1 MNYQPSTNT
10 ATDVDFHQVQVDPAQ
25 PLGSKTPRRMR
36 RAAEILAAARDV
48 FLEKGF
54 DRSSVSEI
62 ASKVGVVEGLV
73 YTYYPS
79 KRELLNAV
87 LRGMYEPLIA
97 DLEDKF
103 SRLHGVR
110 SRMRFLIWR
119 HLRVY
124 VEEPNLSRL
133 VLHEVRTGPE
143 YFQSVLHD
151 LHVRYTAFLLRTV
164 QDAIADGELHPETD
178 VELLRSM
185 VYGGIEHRMWGTLFG
200 RGTVDVETMAD
211 RYTAMVLGPLLP
223 DVRAHSPIVASS
235 ARSHVGQVLNEV
247 RERLDQIEH
256 AVMASPVTA
265 TPSFKEKK
273 VSTLPS
279 RSLRTNLK

>member
-1 MNYQPSTNT
+1 MTLSNRTPASTPADPNPP
-10 ATDVDFHQVQVDPAQ
+10 ADFAQ
-25 PLGSKTPRRMR
+25 PTGALTPRRLR
-36 RAAEILAAARDV
+36 RAAEILVAARDV

-54 DRSSVSEI
+54 DRSSVGEI
-62 ASKVGVVEGLV
+62 AAKVGVVEGLV
-73 YTYYPS
+73 YSYYPS
-79 KRELLNAV
+79 KRDLLNAV

-103 SRLHGVR
+103 SRLQGVR

-164 QDAIADGELHPETD
+164 EEGIAHGELRPDTD

-200 RGTVDVETMAD
+200 RGTVDVEAMAD
-211 RYTAMVLGPLLP
+211 RYTAMVLGSVLTVSNAPALAPAASSTERP
-223 DVRAHSPIVASS
+223 DLAQVLSEVRA
-235 ARSHVGQVLNEV
+235 
-247 RERLDQIEH
+247 RLDQIEQ
-256 AVMASPVTA
+256 AVMASPERSSS
-265 TPSFKEKK
+265 PKK
-273 VSTLPS
+273 ADKPVARLGKKASQ
-279 RSLRTNLK
+279 

>member
-1 MNYQPSTNT
+1 MTRSTTPTTDSST
-10 ATDVDFHQVQVDPAQ
+10 AKNALAEYAQ
-25 PLGSKTPRRMR
+25 PAGAQTPRRMR
-36 RAAEILAAARDV
+36 RAAEILAAAREV

-62 ASKVGVVEGLV
+62 AIKVGVVEGLV

-97 DLEDKF
+97 DLEDRF

-151 LHVRYTAFLLRTV
+151 LHVRYTAFLIRTV
-164 QDAIADGELHPETD
+164 EEAIADGELRSDTD

-200 RGTVDVETMAD
+200 RGSVDVEDMAD
-211 RYTAMVLGPLLP
+211 RYTTMVLGPLLP
-223 DVRAHSPIVASS
+223 DGRAHSLLVASS
-235 ARSHVGQVLNEV
+235 ARTHLGQVLDEV
-247 RERLDQIEH
+247 RERLDQIEQ
-256 AVMASPVTA
+256 AVMTTTA
-265 TPSFKEKK
+265 TRQAPNGRAPARSHRK
-273 VSTLPS
+273 STS
-279 RSLRTNLK
+279 

>member
-1 MNYQPSTNT
+1 MTRSTRPATQSAT
-10 ATDVDFHQVQVDPAQ
+10 AKNAPAEYAQ
-25 PLGSKTPRRMR
+25 SAGAQTPRRMR
-36 RAAEILAAARDV
+36 RAAEILAAAREV

-62 ASKVGVVEGLV
+62 AVKVGVVEGLV

-97 DLEDKF
+97 DLEDRF

-151 LHVRYTAFLLRTV
+151 LHVRYTAFLIRTV
-164 QDAIADGELHPETD
+164 EEAIADGELRSDTD

-200 RGTVDVETMAD
+200 RGSVDVEDMAD
-211 RYTAMVLGPLLP
+211 RYTAMVLGPLQP
-223 DVRAHSPIVASS
+223 DGRAHSPVVASL
-235 ARSHVGQVLNEV
+235 ARTHLGQVLDEV
-247 RERLDQIEH
+247 RERLDQIEQ
-256 AVMASPVTA
+256 AVTTTTA
-265 TPSFKEKK
+265 TRPAANGRAPARSRRK
-273 VSTLPS
+273 STS
-279 RSLRTNLK
+279 

>member
-1 MNYQPSTNT
+1 MNPKKRT
-10 ATDVDFHQVQVDPAQ
+10 AAADSVEEAVVCAQ
-25 PLGSKTPRRMR
+25 PVGPQTPRRMR
-36 RAAEILAAARDV
+36 REAEILAAAREV

-54 DRSSVSEI
+54 DRSFVSEI
-62 ASKVGVVEGLV
+62 AAKVGVVEGLV

-79 KRELLNAV
+79 KRDLLNAV

-164 QDAIADGELHPETD
+164 QDAIADGELRADTD

-200 RGTVDVETMAD
+200 RGTVDVESTAD
-211 RYTAMVLGPLLP
+211 RFTAMVLGPLLP
-223 DVRAHSPIVASS
+223 DGRALSPVVASS
-235 ARSHVGQVLNEV
+235 ARTHLGQVLDEV
-247 RERLDQIEH
+247 RERLDRIEH

-265 TPSFKEKK
+265 DPLTTPKAAAR
-273 VSTLPS
+273 PS
-279 RSLRTNLK
+279 RSTRKSSK

>member
-1 MNYQPSTNT
+1 MNAAQRRVR
-10 ATDVDFHQVQVDPAQ
+10 AKAAVAEQADFAAPAGA
-25 PLGSKTPRRMR
+25 LTPRRMR
-36 RAAEILAAARDV
+36 RAAEILAAAREV

-62 ASKVGVVEGLV
+62 AARVGVVEGLV

-110 SRMRFLIWR
+110 SRLRFLIWR

-124 VEEPNLSRL
+124 VEDPNLSRL

-164 QDAIADGELHPETD
+164 KEAIAEGELRPDTD
-178 VELLRSM
+178 AELLRAM

-200 RGTVDVETMAD
+200 RGSVDVEAMAD
-211 RYTAMVLGPLLP
+211 RYTEMVLGPLLP
-223 DVRAHSPIVASS
+223 EGRAHSPMVVSPV
-235 ARSHVGQVLNEV
+235 RSHIGQVLDEV

-256 AVMASPVTA
+256 AVMNTAAETRPLARAPSPTR
-265 TPSFKEKK
+265 SRRKS
-273 VSTLPS
+273 ST
-279 RSLRTNLK
+279 

>member
-1 MNYQPSTNT
+1 MTLKTRATAIETGAAPANY
-10 ATDVDFHQVQVDPAQ
+10 AQ
-25 PLGSKTPRRMR
+25 PVGPQTPRRMR
-36 RAAEILAAARDV
+36 RAAEILEAARDV

-79 KRELLNAV
+79 KRDLLNAV

-164 QDAIADGELHPETD
+164 QDAIADGELSADTD

-223 DVRAHSPIVASS
+223 DGRAHSPVVASS
-235 ARSHVGQVLNEV
+235 ARSHIGQVLDEV
-247 RERLDQIEH
+247 RERLDQIEQ
-256 AVMASPVTA
+256 AVMATLAAPN
-265 TPSFKEKK
+265 PSFNDKAGAAPARPRRKK
-273 VSTLPS
+273 PT
-279 RSLRTNLK
+279 

>member
-1 MNYQPSTNT
+1 
-10 ATDVDFHQVQVDPAQ
+10 
-25 PLGSKTPRRMR
+25 MR
-36 RAAEILAAARDV
+36 RAVEILAAAREV

-54 DRSSVSEI
+54 DRASVSEI
-62 ASKVGVVEGLV
+62 ATKVGVVEGLV

-87 LRGMYEPLIA
+87 LRGMYEPLIL

-103 SRLHGVR
+103 SRLQGVR

-119 HLRVY
+119 HVRVY

-164 QDAIADGELHPETD
+164 QEAIADGELREDTD

-200 RGTVDVETMAD
+200 RGTVDVEAMAD
-211 RYTAMVLGPLLP
+211 RYTSMVLGPLLP
-223 DVRAHSPIVASS
+223 DGRAQSPLVPQQSD
-235 ARSHVGQVLNEV
+235 RDLLQVIGEV
-247 RERLDQIEH
+247 RDRLDLIEQVISPA
-256 AVMASPVTA
+256 AVSSSVRRAARGNRKKA
-265 TPSFKEKK
+265 T
-273 VSTLPS
+273 T
-279 RSLRTNLK
+279 